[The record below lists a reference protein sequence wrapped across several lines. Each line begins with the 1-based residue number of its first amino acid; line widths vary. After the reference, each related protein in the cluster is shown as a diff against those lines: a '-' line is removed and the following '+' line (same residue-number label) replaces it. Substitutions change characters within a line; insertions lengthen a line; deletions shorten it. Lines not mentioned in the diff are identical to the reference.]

1 MTRLPNIVII
11 IDQQEKYSTI

>member
-11 IDQQEKYSTI
+11 VGQQEEYSTI